1 MTHDRTTDPIC
12 RIEWRRAD
20 ALVANGWNPNMVLD
34 AELRLLE
41 RSILRTGWVQP
52 VLIRPGAEG
61 EPAII
66 VDGFHR
72 VQLSLGSEALRARYA
87 GLVPCAVMNVTR
99 SEAMML
105 TVRINAAKGSHRA
118 VRMADLVRELI
129 DVEKVEPEV
138 IARDCGML
146 VEEVRRLYEDDVFKA
161 RDIANYRY
169 SQAWEPAAE
178 TADETKRRKEE
189 GLYPEGAI
197 VGPVAQASDK
207 QKAAAAAAASTFK
220 PRGRP
225 PAKKAK
231 RKK

>member
-1 MTHDRTTDPIC
+1 MVDHDRTADPIC

-20 ALVANGWNPNMVLD
+20 SLVANGWNPNMVLD

-61 EPAII
+61 EPDII

-72 VQLSLGSEALRARYA
+72 VQLSLGSEALRARYH
-87 GLVPCAVMNVTR
+87 GLVPCSVMNISR
-99 SEAMML
+99 AEAMML
-105 TVRINAAKGSHRA
+105 TVRINSAKGSHRA
-118 VRMADLVRELI
+118 VRMADLVRELL
-129 DVEKVEPEV
+129 DVEKVPPEV
-138 IARDCGML
+138 VARDCGML
-146 VEEVRRLYEDDVFKA
+146 VEEVKRLYEDDVFKA

-178 TADETKRRKEE
+178 SAAETKRRKEE
-189 GLYPEGAI
+189 NVYPDGAI
-197 VGPVAQASDK
+197 VGPVALASDK
-207 QKAAAAAAASTFK
+207 QKAVEKAAAGTFK
-220 PRGRP
+220 PRGRA

-231 RKK
+231 RK